1 MKSKPRSKK
10 SVWPT
15 ITIAV
20 LLLVIV
26 VLGSVALY
34 YSPVLDG
41 FRPKPLTPDQI
52 YAISSQSVVTIQGV
66 VQDMTLSTYPNG
78 TLSAVLG
85 TGFVINYGGSYYIVT
100 NYHVIQGLLDSTV
113 TFSNGDSYPS
123 KVLGSDAY
131 SDIAVVSVN
140 ATPSEY
146 HPLQL
151 GSSAGLKVGETVVA
165 IGNPYGLSNTV
176 TVGVV
181 SQVGRAL
188 QTDTLGG
195 FAIPDTVQF
204 SAVVN
209 PGNSGGPVIAPD
221 DTVVGITSASV
232 TNSEGLGFAIPSDTI
247 TQELPSLIKSGK
259 YDKHPYLGIG
269 LIDMTYQLSQ
279 AIGTN
284 VTYGVLVESLV
295 PGGPASISGL
305 RAGTQNATIQQQV
318 YVVGGDVI
326 VSINGHRITNYDS
339 FSAYLEEHAVA
350 GQTIQLGI
358 IRNGQYMVISVLLGL
373 DPHYP
378 PKTSNPVNSSEP

>member
-15 ITIAV
+15 TTIAV

-41 FRPKPLTPDQI
+41 LRPRNLTPDQI
-52 YAISSQSVVTIQGV
+52 YAISSQGVVTIQGV

-78 TLSAVLG
+78 TLNPVLG
-85 TGFVINYGGSYYIVT
+85 TGFVINYDGSYFIVT
-100 NYHVIQGLLDSTV
+100 NYHVIQGLLYSTV
-113 TFSNGDSYPS
+113 TFSNGDSFPA

-140 ATPSEY
+140 ATPSEF

-151 GSSAGLKVGETVVA
+151 GSSAGLRVGETVVA

-204 SAVVN
+204 SAAVN

-232 TNSEGLGFAIPSDTI
+232 SNSEGLGFAIPSDTI
-247 TQELPSLIKSGK
+247 TRELPSLIKSGK
-259 YDKHPYLGIG
+259 YDKHPYLGLG

-279 AIGTN
+279 AMGTN
-284 VTYGVLVESLV
+284 VTYGVLVESIV
-295 PGGPASISGL
+295 PGGPASTSGL
-305 RAGTQNATIQQQV
+305 RAGTQNATIQQQE
-318 YVVGGDVI
+318 YIVGGDVI
-326 VSINGHRITNYDS
+326 VSINGNKITNYDS

-358 IRNGQYMVISVLLGL
+358 IRNGQYMVLSVLLGSR
-373 DPHYP
+373 P
-378 PKTSNPVNSSEP
+378 PLSA

>member
-15 ITIAV
+15 TTIAV

-41 FRPKPLTPDQI
+41 LRPRNLTPDQI
-52 YAISSQSVVTIQGV
+52 YAISSQGVVTIQGV
-66 VQDMTLSTYPNG
+66 VQDLTLSTYPNG
-78 TLSAVLG
+78 TLNPVLG

-100 NYHVIQGLLDSTV
+100 NYHVIQGLLYSTV
-113 TFSNGDSYPS
+113 TFSNGDSFPA

-140 ATPSEY
+140 ATPSEF

-204 SAVVN
+204 SAAVN

-247 TQELPSLIKSGK
+247 TREIPSLIKSGK
-259 YDKHPYLGIG
+259 YDKHPYLGLG

-279 AIGTN
+279 AMGTN
-284 VTYGVLVESLV
+284 VTYGVLVESIV
-295 PGGPASISGL
+295 PGGPASTSGL
-305 RAGTQNATIQQQV
+305 RAGTQNATIQQQE
-318 YVVGGDVI
+318 YIVGGDVI
-326 VSINGHRITNYDS
+326 VSINGNKITNYDS

-350 GQTIQLGI
+350 GQNIQLGI
-358 IRNGQYMVISVLLGL
+358 IRNGQYMVLSVLLGSR
-373 DPHYP
+373 P
-378 PKTSNPVNSSEP
+378 PLSA

>member
-1 MKSKPRSKK
+1 LKSKPRSKK

-15 ITIAV
+15 TTIAV

-41 FRPKPLTPDQI
+41 FRPGNLTPDQI
-52 YAISSQSVVTIQGV
+52 YAISSQGVVTIQGV
-66 VQDMTLSTYPNG
+66 VQDFTLSSDPNG
-78 TLSAVLG
+78 TLNPVLG
-85 TGFVINYGGSYYIVT
+85 TGFVITYGGSYYIVT
-100 NYHVIQGLLDSTV
+100 NYHVIQGLLYSTV
-113 TFSNGDSYPS
+113 TFSNGDSFPA

-140 ATPSEY
+140 ASPSEF

-188 QTDTLGG
+188 QTDTSGG

-204 SAVVN
+204 SAAVN

-232 TNSEGLGFAIPSDTI
+232 SNSEGLGFAIPSDTI
-247 TQELPSLIKSGK
+247 TRELSSLITLGK
-259 YDKHPYLGIG
+259 YDKHPYLGLG

-279 AIGTN
+279 TMGTN
-284 VTYGVLVESLV
+284 VTYGVLIETVV
-295 PGGPASISGL
+295 PGSPASTSGL
-305 RAGTQNATIQQQV
+305 RAGTYNATILQQE
-318 YVVGGDVI
+318 YIVGGDLI
-326 VSINGHRITNYDS
+326 VSINGYKITNYDS

-350 GQTIQLGI
+350 GQTVQLGI
-358 IRNGQYMVISVLLGL
+358 IRNGQYMVVSVVLGSR
-373 DPHYP
+373 P
-378 PKTSNPVNSSEP
+378 PLSA

>member
-204 SAVVN
+204 SAAVN

-358 IRNGQYMVISVLLGL
+358 IRNGQYMVISVLLGSR
-373 DPHYP
+373 P
-378 PKTSNPVNSSEP
+378 PLSA

>member
-15 ITIAV
+15 TTIAV

-41 FRPKPLTPDQI
+41 LRPRNLTPDQI
-52 YAISSQSVVTIQGV
+52 YAISSQGVVTIQGV
-66 VQDMTLSTYPNG
+66 VQDLTLSTYPNG
-78 TLSAVLG
+78 TLSPVLG

-100 NYHVIQGLLDSTV
+100 NYHVIQGLLYSTV
-113 TFSNGDSYPS
+113 TFSNGDSFPA

-140 ATPSEY
+140 ATPSEF

-204 SAVVN
+204 SAAVN

-247 TQELPSLIKSGK
+247 TREIPSLIKSGK
-259 YDKHPYLGIG
+259 YDKHPYLGLG

-279 AIGTN
+279 AMGTN
-284 VTYGVLVESLV
+284 VTYGVLVESIV
-295 PGGPASISGL
+295 PGGPASTSGL
-305 RAGTQNATIQQQV
+305 RAGTQNATIQQQE
-318 YVVGGDVI
+318 YIVGGDVI
-326 VSINGHRITNYDS
+326 VSINGNKITNYDS

-358 IRNGQYMVISVLLGL
+358 IRNGQYMVLSVLLGSR
-373 DPHYP
+373 P
-378 PKTSNPVNSSEP
+378 PLSA

>member
-1 MKSKPRSKK
+1 MKPKPRSKK
-10 SVWPT
+10 SAKSVWPT
-15 ITIAV
+15 TTIAV

-34 YSPVLDG
+34 YSPVLDEL
-41 FRPKPLTPDQI
+41 RPRSFTPDQI
-52 YAISSQSVVTIQGV
+52 YAMSSQAVVTIQGV
-66 VQDMTLSTYPNG
+66 VQDLTLSTYPNG
-78 TLSAVLG
+78 TLNPVLG
-85 TGFVINYGGSYYIVT
+85 TGFVITYGGSYYIVT
-100 NYHVIQGLLDSTV
+100 NYHVIQGLLYSTV
-113 TFSNGDSYPS
+113 TFSNGDSYPA
-123 KVLGSDAY
+123 KVLGSDPY

-151 GSSAGLKVGETVVA
+151 GPSSGLKVGETVVA

-204 SAVVN
+204 SAAVN

-232 TNSEGLGFAIPSDTI
+232 SNSEGLGFAIPSDTI
-247 TQELPSLIKSGK
+247 TRELPSLIKTGK
-259 YDKHPYLGIG
+259 YLKHPYLGLG

-279 AIGTN
+279 AMGTN
-284 VTYGVLVESLV
+284 VTYGVLVESIV
-295 PGGPASISGL
+295 PGGPASVSGL
-305 RAGTQNATIQQQV
+305 RAGTQNATIQQQE
-318 YVVGGDVI
+318 YLVGGDII
-326 VSINGHRITNYDS
+326 VSINGYKITNYDS

-358 IRNGQYMVISVLLGL
+358 IRNGQYIVISVLLGSR
-373 DPHYP
+373 P
-378 PKTSNPVNSSEP
+378 PLSA

>member
-1 MKSKPRSKK
+1 MKPKPRSKK

-15 ITIAV
+15 TTIAV

-41 FRPKPLTPDQI
+41 LRPRTFTPDQI
-52 YAISSQSVVTIQGV
+52 YAISSQGVVTIQGV
-66 VQDMTLSTYPNG
+66 VQDLTLSTYPNG
-78 TLSAVLG
+78 TLNPVLG
-85 TGFVINYGGSYYIVT
+85 TGFAINYGGSYYIVT
-100 NYHVIQGLLDSTV
+100 NYHVIQGLLYSTV
-113 TFSNGDSYPS
+113 TFSNGDSFPA
-123 KVLGSDAY
+123 KILGSDAY

-204 SAVVN
+204 SAAVN

-221 DTVVGITSASV
+221 NTVVGITSASV

-247 TQELPSLIKSGK
+247 TREIPSLIKSGK
-259 YDKHPYLGIG
+259 YDKHPYLGLG
-269 LIDMTYQLSQ
+269 LIDMSYQLSH
-279 AIGTN
+279 AMGMN
-284 VTYGVLVESLV
+284 VTYGVLVESIV
-295 PGGPASISGL
+295 PGGPASTSGL
-305 RAGTQNATIQQQV
+305 RAGTQNATIQQQE
-318 YVVGGDVI
+318 YIVGGDVI
-326 VSINGHRITNYDS
+326 VSINGNKITNYDS

-358 IRNGQYMVISVLLGL
+358 IRNGQYMVISVLLGSR
-373 DPHYP
+373 P
-378 PKTSNPVNSSEP
+378 PLSA